1 MSEIKNE
8 TFNIGDRFR
17 GLVNGD
23 IFVVEA
29 LPKKGDEVR
38 TPSGG
43 RKATVSSLSVNRTAS
58 GPRLVWKWPNGC
70 SWKGSGERYEIRET
84 QETAGNEAQR
94 GEVL

>member
-43 RKATVSSLSVNRTAS
+43 TAS

>member
-1 MSEIKNE
+1 M
-8 TFNIGDRFR
+8 
-17 GLVNGD
+17 
-23 IFVVEA
+23 EA

-43 RKATVSSLSVNRTAS
+43 RWFEKSDSVVFVCES
-58 GPRLVWKWPNGC
+58 DGKWSKVGLEMAKRC

>member
-43 RKATVSSLSVNRTAS
+43 RWFEKKRQC
-58 GPRLVWKWPNGC
+58 RLC
-70 SWKGSGERYEIRET
+70 
-84 QETAGNEAQR
+84 
-94 GEVL
+94 L